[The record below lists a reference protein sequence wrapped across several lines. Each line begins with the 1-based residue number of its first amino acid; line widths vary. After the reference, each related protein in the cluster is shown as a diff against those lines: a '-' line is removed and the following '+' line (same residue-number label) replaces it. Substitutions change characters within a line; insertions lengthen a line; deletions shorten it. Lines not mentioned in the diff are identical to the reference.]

1 MSVPS
6 YLPEIVAL
14 KRSVEETFGAS
25 LLTHNAFIA
34 LTDAIDKKLREHV
47 SESTLERIWGYST
60 RAAVAISVRSLDV
73 LSRYVGFATW
83 RAFQE
88 AQKGARESEE
98 FPREGLSSAE
108 ILVGQRLR
116 LGWLPD
122 RLITVRRKQDGRFI
136 IEESLHSSLRP
147 GDSFECAWFQ
157 KGRPLYLDRFR
168 RFGSDEETRYVAGEH
183 SGLTTLELIITL
195 MR

>member
-1 MSVPS
+1 MSIPS
-6 YLPEIVAL
+6 YLPEITAL
-14 KRSVEETFGAS
+14 KGRVEEVFGAS
-25 LLTHNAFIA
+25 LETHNSFIA
-34 LTDAIDKKLREHV
+34 LGDAIEKQTREHV

-60 RAAVAISVRSLDV
+60 RAAEAISVRSLDV
-73 LSRYVGFATW
+73 LSRYTGYATW
-83 RAFQE
+83 SAFKD
-88 AQKGARESEE
+88 AQKGNCESEE
-98 FPREGLSSAE
+98 FPREGLSSSE

-116 LGWLPD
+116 LGWLPN
-122 RLITVRRKQDGRFI
+122 RLVTVRRETDGRFTV
-136 IEESLHSSLRP
+136 EESLNSSLRP

-168 RFGSDEETRYVAGEH
+168 RVDSNNETRYVAGER